1 MVIIDIAG
9 LLLAWLTAMLP
20 LLVPRAPRAIMIKV
34 CIQESIH
41 FSAHGYVVI
50 MIAGGGGRLIAW
62 PPAAGALPGRT
73 LV

>member
-41 FSAHGYVVI
+41 FSAQD
-50 MIAGGGGRLIAW
+50 ML
-62 PPAAGALPGRT
+62 
-73 LV
+73 